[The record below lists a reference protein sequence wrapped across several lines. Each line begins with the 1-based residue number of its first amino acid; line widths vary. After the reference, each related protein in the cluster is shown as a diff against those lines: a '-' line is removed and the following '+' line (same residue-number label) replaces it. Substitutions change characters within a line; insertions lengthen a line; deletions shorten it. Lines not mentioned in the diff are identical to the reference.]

1 MNSISLKVVTGIRRC
16 GKSVLLEQYQ
26 DRLRAAGVEAEQI
39 RRPAG
44 LQGAVPIYKLPL
56 SFREYVTVTDMQRED
71 AFAEYMKTGGIPQ
84 KSDRHYKCS
93 TPRRDLNSPI
103 KSKVGKCL

>member
-39 RRPAG
+39 KAEQIISINFED
-44 LQGAVPIYKLPL
+44 LDCEDLLDYKALYQYI
-56 SFREYVTVTDMQRED
+56 SFRFPSVSMSR
-71 AFAEYMKTGGIPQ
+71 
-84 KSDRHYKCS
+84 
-93 TPRRDLNSPI
+93 
-103 KSKVGKCL
+103 

>member
-39 RRPAG
+39 KD
-44 LQGAVPIYKLPL
+44 LLDYKALYQYI
-56 SFREYVTVTDMQRED
+56 SFRFPSVSMSR
-71 AFAEYMKTGGIPQ
+71 
-84 KSDRHYKCS
+84 
-93 TPRRDLNSPI
+93 
-103 KSKVGKCL
+103 

>member
-39 RRPAG
+39 
-44 LQGAVPIYKLPL
+44 KLPL

>member
-39 RRPAG
+39 ISINFED
-44 LQGAVPIYKLPL
+44 LDCEDLLDYKALYQYI
-56 SFREYVTVTDMQRED
+56 SFRFLSVSMSR
-71 AFAEYMKTGGIPQ
+71 
-84 KSDRHYKCS
+84 
-93 TPRRDLNSPI
+93 
-103 KSKVGKCL
+103 